1 MFKLTVVTPYI
12 FEGTILVYRPAYK
25 EIPVE
30 IYESENL
37 WVIKI
42 NGIEETTKTELH
54 DAITYVYAYSKAV

>member
-1 MFKLTVVTPYI
+1 MFKLSVVTPYI

-30 IYESENL
+30 IYDSENL

-42 NGIEETTKTELH
+42 NGIEETTKTNLE
-54 DAITYVYAYSKAV
+54 DAITFVWAYAKAV